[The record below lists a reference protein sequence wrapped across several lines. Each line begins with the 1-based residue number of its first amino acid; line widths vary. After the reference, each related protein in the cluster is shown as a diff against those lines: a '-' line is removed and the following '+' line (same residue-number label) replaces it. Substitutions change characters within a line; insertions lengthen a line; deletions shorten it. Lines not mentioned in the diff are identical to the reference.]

1 MVCWGFWRLLKL
13 NSSELWD
20 LGRWFGWFLFECSL
34 YSKVCDRSSSEFW
47 RLEFIKLHQCVI
59 LEVFWRLLGL
69 ISVNFKIS
77 IGSLDDFASNIL
89 CIWRLKFLKFLEA
102 SGLDSNRASILL
114 NLLWCCLWH
123 GCLGVLQ
130 DFSQD
135 VLVYRNALGRLLF
148 IGV

>member
-1 MVCWGFWRLLKL
+1 MRSRKMIWMISLRMFFVFEGLWQKFFRVLEAWIRKA
-13 NSSELWD
+13 SSMCNPW
-20 LGRWFGWFLFECSL
+20 S
-34 YSKVCDRSSSEFW
+34 
-47 RLEFIKLHQCVI
+47 
-59 LEVFWRLLGL
+59 FWRLLGL
-69 ISVNFKIS
+69 ISANFKIS

-102 SGLDSNRASILL
+102 SRLDSNRASILL